1 METLPVGIEPDC
13 VRLTAYE
20 EASQHTDQMPPTLDM
35 PLLGLF
41 GEVGSLL
48 SELKKR
54 RRDDIPNAGYQSA
67 VLEEFG
73 DVLWYFC
80 AIARRGD
87 LRLAQL
93 AQRVGR
99 NISDWDERLD
109 DPDATFG
116 GIDKSL
122 PPVRASEKFESGLVS
137 LAGHVGD
144 LMNDWHAGKLTANRD
159 VLSGHLV
166 EILRAVAL
174 AARSGGH
181 SLDQAASRNI
191 AKIYSRW
198 PLAHNYPE
206 MLDENLGTYER
217 LPRRLVIYFD
227 EHEVNGRIYV
237 TQVCN
242 GLIVG
247 DRLTDNKVE
256 QDDYRFHDVFHL
268 AYAVFLGWSPV
279 LRALLK
285 LKRKS
290 LPSVDENQD
299 GARAILIEEGI
310 ATFVFA
316 RALERQLFENQ
327 TQVSYDLL
335 KTIQAFV
342 VGYEPERCSLWQW
355 ERAILVGFE
364 VFRQLQKHRRGYVT
378 ADLTNH
384 ALTFQSTKPV

>member
-116 GIDKSL
+116 GIDKIITSRTS
-122 PPVRASEKFESGLVS
+122 VRKVRE
-137 LAGHVGD
+137 
-144 LMNDWHAGKLTANRD
+144 
-159 VLSGHLV
+159 
-166 EILRAVAL
+166 
-174 AARSGGH
+174 RS
-181 SLDQAASRNI
+181 RFPC
-191 AKIYSRW
+191 W
-198 PLAHNYPE
+198 
-206 MLDENLGTYER
+206 TC
-217 LPRRLVIYFD
+217 RRPN
-227 EHEVNGRIYV
+227 E
-237 TQVCN
+237 
-242 GLIVG
+242 
-247 DRLTDNKVE
+247 
-256 QDDYRFHDVFHL
+256 
-268 AYAVFLGWSPV
+268 
-279 LRALLK
+279 
-285 LKRKS
+285 
-290 LPSVDENQD
+290 
-299 GARAILIEEGI
+299 
-310 ATFVFA
+310 
-316 RALERQLFENQ
+316 
-327 TQVSYDLL
+327 
-335 KTIQAFV
+335 
-342 VGYEPERCSLWQW
+342 
-355 ERAILVGFE
+355 
-364 VFRQLQKHRRGYVT
+364 
-378 ADLTNH
+378 
-384 ALTFQSTKPV
+384 